1 MEGKYTVDVLEGIFR
16 ETGMVTG
23 MHWKNLEK
31 TNGTLALGSE
41 KPQDRHFA
49 SHLDQDKVH
58 LW

>member
-1 MEGKYTVDVLEGIFR
+1 MDVLERIFR
-16 ETGMVTG
+16 EMGVVTG
-23 MHWKNLEK
+23 MHWKDLEK

-49 SHLDQDKVH
+49 SHLDEDKVH